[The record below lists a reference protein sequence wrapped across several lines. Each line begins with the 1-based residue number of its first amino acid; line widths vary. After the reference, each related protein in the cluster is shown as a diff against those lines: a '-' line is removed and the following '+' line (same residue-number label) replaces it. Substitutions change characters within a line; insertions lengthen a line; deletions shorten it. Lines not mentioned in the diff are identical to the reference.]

1 MQNALQLPPADE
13 VLLAV
18 GEEPSNRVLLA
29 GCDPTTSFLGRY
41 LQGEASIGS
50 SRLLRYEFYRQS
62 RYVNALATEEADAS
76 RAPRRF
82 SKPFIPSSL
91 DENMGEEGDT
101 AKIDK

>member
-1 MQNALQLPPADE
+1 
-13 VLLAV
+13 
-18 GEEPSNRVLLA
+18 
-29 GCDPTTSFLGRY
+29 LGGTCKV
-41 LQGEASIGS
+41 QASIGS